1 MEAGDS
7 KTSLR
12 LLKWTFKSML
22 EVHAVVNNL
31 LRHILMNERSKRWRK
46 VVDAYERLLWVIDIK
61 HFPKDYEPPASYN
74 NLLYECHFHLG
85 LALQRLD
92 QHKKSIVHYTQA
104 MKAVSIPKCGCQA
117 GCIANSCMLTPLYA
131 RRAFAHCMT
140 DSLSNAL
147 RDIEDLTLLDSKN
160 PDVYCVRA
168 LVHTAR
174 KEEKQA
180 IQDLDYGLKL
190 NPQHSGCKIVQRALC
205 NPPSIMRRPEV
216 QSLDNVDSFLHPFAM
231 DFYDRMLYTL
241 MVPHKLTVV
250 ELTPDKPNKKQIELE
265 IRRSS
270 SADPATKSSSVDPF
284 RCGTVAP
291 GDNVLA
297 AKRRRDYGEAL
308 RKNVVRPQTAQE
320 FLERLKNDVRRR
332 QYIKTSERSSARSTG
347 SASSYRT
354 CTSRSSH
361 SKFTFETP
369 TSYSIPVF
377 QSVNVKTAPR
387 MYYRPWQGDRLPKA
401 DLPHPETSPAFY

>member
-7 KTSLR
+7 KTSFR

-140 DSLSNAL
+140 GSLSNAL

-174 KEEKQA
+174 KEEKQ
-180 IQDLDYGLKL
+180 
-190 NPQHSGCKIVQRALC
+190 
-205 NPPSIMRRPEV
+205 SIMRRPEV

-387 MYYRPWQGDRLPKA
+387 MYYRPWQWDRLPKA